1 MPEIKVNIPVDE
13 NEAISEAKLELL
25 KINKRKRRRY
35 NNSFINA
42 YNLV

>member
-1 MPEIKVNIPVDE
+1 VPEIKVNIPVDE

-42 YNLV
+42 